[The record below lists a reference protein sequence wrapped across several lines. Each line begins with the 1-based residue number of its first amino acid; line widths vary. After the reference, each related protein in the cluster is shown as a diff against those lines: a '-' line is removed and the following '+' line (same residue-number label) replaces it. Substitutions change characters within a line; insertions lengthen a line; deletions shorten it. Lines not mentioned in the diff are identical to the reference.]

1 MPMLQE
7 DTLRALLAFRRA
19 RDWEQFHN
27 LRSQAM
33 SISIEAAELL
43 ELVQWAKDGE
53 LDGIVRGKRARI
65 EEEVADIAIY
75 LAVLVNDLGLDIDQ
89 VVRAKLAKNEQ
100 KYPVEKSRGVSTKYD
115 EL

>member
-1 MPMLQE
+1 MLQD
-7 DTLRALLAFRRA
+7 DTLRALLAFRHA

-43 ELVQWAKDGE
+43 ELVQWARDGE
-53 LDGIVRGKRARI
+53 LAGIVRDKRARI

-75 LAVLVNDLGLDIDQ
+75 LALLANDLGMDMDAI
-89 VVRAKLAKNEQ
+89 VMAKLARNEQ
-100 KYPVEKSRGVSTKYD
+100 KYPVEKSRGHNRKYD